1 MSAITETLRPVGPD
15 GSILDSTL
23 PRCRAGST
31 HEAAPRNRSRDRA
44 RARRRRGGLVPF
56 GQRRLSIRPE
66 PLETLVE
73 DGEGGPVV
81 ARVLVGIPGAEREG
95 RSQDGMPLLLV
106 RLRIE
111 NKSEAA
117 LTFDP
122 ARALLLGSDLARFG
136 AARLE
141 APEPTEEPVR
151 IEPGESR
158 GMLLR
163 FPFPRD
169 GSLDAPLLTGVNLQF
184 ELGREAGDL
193 EPQRL
198 PRTERRRRRRRLLPG
213 CGAQP
218 VVGSIPART
227 SS

>member
-1 MSAITETLRPVGPD
+1 MRPRTGLGRAIAVALAAAAAV
-15 GSILDSTL
+15 S
-23 PRCRAGST
+23 CRATSV
-31 HEAAPRNRSRDRA
+31 AYRF
-44 RARRRRGGLVPF
+44 VP
-56 GQRRLSIRPE
+56 S

-106 RLRIE
+106 RMRIE
-111 NKSEAA
+111 NKSATL

-122 ARALLLGSDLARFG
+122 ASAVLLGSDLAQFG

-141 APEPTEEPVR
+141 TPEPVETPVR
-151 IEPGESR
+151 IDPGDSR

-169 GSLDAPLLTGVNLQF
+169 GRLNAPLLTGVNLQF
-184 ELGREAGDL
+184 ELGRETGDL
-193 EPQRL
+193 EL
-198 PRTERRRRRRRLLPG
+198 SVSLERNELRDGIDPG
-213 CGAQP
+213 P
-218 VVGSIPART
+218 SVVVGGGYYWGAGPGWWWGRW
-227 SS
+227 

>member
-1 MSAITETLRPVGPD
+1 MIAVALAAAAAVS
-15 GSILDSTL
+15 
-23 PRCRAGST
+23 CRATSV
-31 HEAAPRNRSRDRA
+31 AYRFAPS
-44 RARRRRGGLVPF
+44 
-56 GQRRLSIRPE
+56 

-106 RLRIE
+106 RMRIE
-111 NKSEAA
+111 NKSEAP
-117 LTFDP
+117 LDFDP

-141 APEPTEEPVR
+141 APEPTEGPIR
-151 IEPGESR
+151 IGPGESR

-184 ELGREAGDL
+184 ELGRETGDL
-193 EPQRL
+193 ELSVSLERNEL
-198 PRTERRRRRRRLLPG
+198 PEVGDPG
-213 CGAQP
+213 P
-218 VVGSIPART
+218 NVVVGGGYYWGAGPGWWWGRW
-227 SS
+227 

>member
-1 MSAITETLRPVGPD
+1 MKLRLGPRTVIAVALAAAAAV
-15 GSILDSTL
+15 S
-23 PRCRAGST
+23 CRSVSVAYRF
-31 HEAAPRNRSRDRA
+31 APS
-44 RARRRRGGLVPF
+44 
-56 GQRRLSIRPE
+56 

-122 ARALLLGSDLARFG
+122 ARAVLLGSDLAQFG

-141 APEPTEEPVR
+141 APEPTEAPVR
-151 IEPGESR
+151 IEPGGSR
-158 GMLLR
+158 SMLLR

-169 GSLDAPLLTGVNLQF
+169 GNLDAPLLTGVNLQF
-184 ELGREAGDL
+184 ELGRDAGDL
-193 EPQRL
+193 ELSVSLERNELAEGLDPG
-198 PRTERRRRRRRLLPG
+198 PRVFVGGGYYRGPSWWW
-213 CGAQP
+213 GAW
-218 VVGSIPART
+218 
-227 SS
+227 